1 MTDAAHMLS
10 DLSGMVVSLLALR
23 LSRQRA
29 TLRYTYG
36 YHQAEVLGALGS
48 VVIVWFMTG
57 GLLVCAYDRFLS
69 VQNVNA
75 KLMLATAI
83 FGLITNVMLMVT
95 LGHDH
100 GHGHG
105 GHDDH
110 GHGHSHGHGHGHGHD
125 SARSHKEDHGHGHG
139 KGHGHGESHGRGH
152 DHDCEHDHGHDEEHG
167 HGHGKSHG
175 HGESHGH
182 GHDHDSDHDEEHGHG
197 HGHKKGHDHDCEHDH
212 GHENDHGKDHGHG
225 EGRGHD
231 HDCEHDHGHGESH
244 GDGHDRD
251 HDSEHEA
258 HPGSGGRSLL
268 LDAAYVH
275 ALGDLLQNVG
285 VLLAAALI
293 YFKPWDI
300 GETDGVSNWMY
311 ADPFCTVL
319 FSVLVLWS
327 TVSPLRRS
335 VVTIMQEC
343 PAHVD
348 VEEYERKLLAVDHVV
363 DVQDLHVWSVG
374 SNKTLG
380 TAHLLIDASDNSVG
394 VLNECVRISRAT
406 EIYHTTFQLNVRG
419 LFDHSIFS
427 DWGGIHGHERCCGVP
442 VPISPSKS
450 SNHSNEKDHGHGH
463 RDEKDH
469 GHGHGDLEHGHG
481 HGHGHGRA
489 H

>member
-69 VQNVNA
+69 VKNVNA

-125 SARSHKEDHGHGHG
+125 SARGHKEDH
-139 KGHGHGESHGRGH
+139 GH
-152 DHDCEHDHGHDEEHG
+152 DHDCEHDHGHDS
-167 HGHGKSHG
+167 GKGHG

-197 HGHKKGHDHDCEHDH
+197 HGKS
-212 GHENDHGKDHGHG
+212 HGHG
-225 EGRGHD
+225 ESHGHGHGHKKGHD

-244 GDGHDRD
+244 GHGHDRD
-251 HDSEHEA
+251 HDSDHDA
-258 HPGSGGRSLL
+258 HTGSGGRSLL

-319 FSVLVLWS
+319 FSILVLWS

-450 SNHSNEKDHGHGH
+450 TRSSNHSNEKDHGHGH

>member
-1 MTDAAHMLS
+1 
-10 DLSGMVVSLLALR
+10 
-23 LSRQRA
+23 
-29 TLRYTYG
+29 
-36 YHQAEVLGALGS
+36 
-48 VVIVWFMTG
+48 
-57 GLLVCAYDRFLS
+57 
-69 VQNVNA
+69 
-75 KLMLATAI
+75 
-83 FGLITNVMLMVT
+83 
-95 LGHDH
+95 
-100 GHGHG
+100 
-105 GHDDH
+105 
-110 GHGHSHGHGHGHGHD
+110 
-125 SARSHKEDHGHGHG
+125 
-139 KGHGHGESHGRGH
+139 
-152 DHDCEHDHGHDEEHG
+152 
-167 HGHGKSHG
+167 
-175 HGESHGH
+175 
-182 GHDHDSDHDEEHGHG
+182 
-197 HGHKKGHDHDCEHDH
+197 
-212 GHENDHGKDHGHG
+212 
-225 EGRGHD
+225 
-231 HDCEHDHGHGESH
+231 
-244 GDGHDRD
+244 
-251 HDSEHEA
+251 
-258 HPGSGGRSLL
+258 LL

-319 FSVLVLWS
+319 FSILVLWS

>member
-1 MTDAAHMLS
+1 
-10 DLSGMVVSLLALR
+10 
-23 LSRQRA
+23 
-29 TLRYTYG
+29 
-36 YHQAEVLGALGS
+36 
-48 VVIVWFMTG
+48 
-57 GLLVCAYDRFLS
+57 
-69 VQNVNA
+69 
-75 KLMLATAI
+75 
-83 FGLITNVMLMVT
+83 
-95 LGHDH
+95 
-100 GHGHG
+100 
-105 GHDDH
+105 
-110 GHGHSHGHGHGHGHD
+110 
-125 SARSHKEDHGHGHG
+125 
-139 KGHGHGESHGRGH
+139 
-152 DHDCEHDHGHDEEHG
+152 
-167 HGHGKSHG
+167 
-175 HGESHGH
+175 
-182 GHDHDSDHDEEHGHG
+182 
-197 HGHKKGHDHDCEHDH
+197 
-212 GHENDHGKDHGHG
+212 
-225 EGRGHD
+225 
-231 HDCEHDHGHGESH
+231 
-244 GDGHDRD
+244 
-251 HDSEHEA
+251 
-258 HPGSGGRSLL
+258 LL

-275 ALGDLLQNVG
+275 ALGDLLQNLG

-311 ADPFCTVL
+311 ADPFCTTL
-319 FSVLVLWS
+319 FSILVLWS
-327 TVSPLRRS
+327 TMSPLRRS
-335 VVTIMQEC
+335 VATIMQES
-343 PAHVD
+343 PSHVD

-463 RDEKDH
+463 RDEKDP
-469 GHGHGDLEHGHG
+469 GHGHGDVEHGHG

>member
-57 GLLVCAYDRFLS
+57 GLLVCAYDRFMS
-69 VQNVNA
+69 VKNVNA
-75 KLMLATAI
+75 ELMLATAI

-125 SARSHKEDHGHGHG
+125 SARGHKEDHGHGHG

-152 DHDCEHDHGHDEEHG
+152 DHDCEHDHGH
-167 HGHGKSHG
+167 
-175 HGESHGH
+175 
-182 GHDHDSDHDEEHGHG
+182 
-197 HGHKKGHDHDCEHDH
+197 
-212 GHENDHGKDHGHG
+212 
-225 EGRGHD
+225 
-231 HDCEHDHGHGESH
+231 GESH

-251 HDSEHEA
+251 HDSDHDA
-258 HPGSGGRSLL
+258 HTGSGGRSLL

-319 FSVLVLWS
+319 FSILVLWS

-343 PAHVD
+343 PAHVG
-348 VEEYERKLLAVDHVV
+348 VEEDERKLLAVDHVV

-427 DWGGIHGHERCCGVP
+427 DWGGIQ
-442 VPISPSKS
+442 
-450 SNHSNEKDHGHGH
+450 
-463 RDEKDH
+463 
-469 GHGHGDLEHGHG
+469 
-481 HGHGHGRA
+481 
-489 H
+489 